1 MQVGQAPSET
11 SVVFNAAVQRVF
23 FKLYPQ
29 KRSKIVQE
37 LEHVYIV
44 YICSVVYTVYQFCF
58 CTAKAIKGHTYLRS
72 VHEFVLGVSNKIPH
86 PNTGKRPFQD
96 WGEKLDTTV
105 MGCEAEDA
113 MVCELFHAARS
124 RTLARSHPFFH
135 QIGKDHPCPDCK
147 YYTYIHDVYG
157 FNVPIRSTNLYGS
170 YTVLHLRKKWKNL
183 DVSINCFELIQFF
196 VRSTC
201 DSVIL

>member
-1 MQVGQAPSET
+1 MIQDCCRLTPSET

-37 LEHVYIV
+37 LEDVYKKKLT
-44 YICSVVYTVYQFCF
+44 YTQCMFTVLCILYTNIAFCNV
-58 CTAKAIKGHTYLRS
+58 KAIKGHTYLRS

-96 WGEKLDTTV
+96 WGKKLDTTV
-105 MGCEAEDA
+105 MGWEAEDA

-147 YYTYIHDVYG
+147 YYTYG
-157 FNVPIRSTNLYGS
+157 
-170 YTVLHLRKKWKNL
+170 
-183 DVSINCFELIQFF
+183 
-196 VRSTC
+196 
-201 DSVIL
+201 